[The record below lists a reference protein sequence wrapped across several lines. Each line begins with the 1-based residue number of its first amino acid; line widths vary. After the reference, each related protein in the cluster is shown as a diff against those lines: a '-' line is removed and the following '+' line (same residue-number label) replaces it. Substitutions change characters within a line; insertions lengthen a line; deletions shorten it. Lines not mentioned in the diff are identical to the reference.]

1 MAVVTP
7 ITKERVEKALG
18 VRRMAL
24 LEDLDIQ
31 SNGIDTVI
39 DVALEY
45 PYSSQETT
53 IRVLTVEESDT
64 FKILMDDLKNW
75 IDEAEED
82 PTHPS
87 YAGHT
92 YPPYE

>member
-39 DVALEY
+39 DAALEY